1 MFALILALACS
12 QPSDTAGEDTPQA
25 AAYRQVVATVGEDGQ
40 ANLYGIGPVYVPMLC
55 PASDLG
61 VCYPAER
68 GPDFNMRGGV
78 LSLSGAPGDVFVI
91 GYFTE

>member
-12 QPSDTAGEDTPQA
+12 QPTDTAGEDAPQA
-25 AAYRQVVATVGEDGQ
+25 PAYRQVMATVGEDGQ
-40 ANLYGIGPVYVPMLC
+40 VDLYGIGLVYVPMLC
-55 PASDLG
+55 PAGDLG

-78 LSLSGAPGDVFVI
+78 LRLSGAPGDVFVV
-91 GYFTE
+91 GHFAE